1 MKSIKFRYIL
11 LLASLLIACSAAMGA
26 YQVGD
31 TVADFT
37 LPDAYGN
44 SVSFSNYNGMVVML
58 NFWTS
63 T

>member
-1 MKSIKFRYIL
+1 MNMVTRTVLAGCL
-11 LLASLLIACSAAMGA
+11 LCLVTLTPAFAN

-44 SVSFSNYNGMVVML
+44 PVSFSDFEGMVVVV
-58 NFWTS
+58 NFWTPG
-63 T
+63 